1 MGWKVKKGNLW
12 QKSEFYIVSTFLY
25 SSGTSYIQQRLVM
38 MILSVICFNILSDLQ
53 KFDALKNPEVNEFRG
68 KMKALCDE
76 VVASRNKLTWS
87 ERVKSY
93 ILLN

>member
-1 MGWKVKKGNLW
+1 M
-12 QKSEFYIVSTFLY
+12 FFDIV
-25 SSGTSYIQQRLVM
+25 
-38 MILSVICFNILSDLQ
+38 SDLQ

-87 ERVKSY
+87 ERVRIEIVHVLMYKGFLY
-93 ILLN
+93 IFVQFSMLGNTIINFIFIQCVY